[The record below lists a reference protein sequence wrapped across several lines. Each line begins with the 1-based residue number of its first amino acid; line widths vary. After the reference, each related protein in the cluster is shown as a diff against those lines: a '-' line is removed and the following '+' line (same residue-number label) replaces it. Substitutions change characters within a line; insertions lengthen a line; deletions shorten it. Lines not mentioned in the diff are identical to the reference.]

1 MGRGAVVVISALLF
15 VAGGATVALAQY
27 GAKPEA
33 PKPSVAAP
41 AGEGKQPVEKMKTV
55 TGKVRSVDTATLV
68 VQVSGKA
75 PKEYAFALAGS
86 TIKVGGKEGT
96 STDLK
101 GGDAVQVSYVEADGR
116 LIAKTVT
123 AKAPKAQR

>member
-1 MGRGAVVVISALLF
+1 MGRGAVAVIIALLF

-27 GAKPEA
+27 GTKPEA

-101 GGDAVQVSYVEADGR
+101 QGDVVRVSYTDADGR
-116 LIAKTVT
+116 LTAKTVI
-123 AKAPKAQR
+123 AGGEKAGK